1 MRTSMTRRI
10 DRTVNPIATVGLLG
24 LSTALGAEAQAGL
37 LPPMVGMTVNSY
49 SMTANTPSRA
59 GATATSLT
67 IANSTANLSFNPS
80 FILGEAT
87 GDSANGGNWKLQANG
102 ADYGPLLSSPNAVN
116 LVGGSCRTAD
126 SSTPNFS
133 SSDTLSLSMVLVF
146 SGSLDFSGLN
156 IGPDGGNSTI
166 ASATLA
172 QSGGSTAD
180 LLTTSSGTSFAAGTY
195 TLTMSVTANG
205 GTDSFAAYAAFT
217 TAYAVPGSG
226 LAAIAGGLLTSLGGG
241 RRRR

>member
-1 MRTSMTRRI
+1 MTRRI

-37 LPPMVGMTVNSY
+37 LPPMVGMTVSSY

-67 IANSTANLSFNPS
+67 IANSNNPSFNPS
-80 FILGEAT
+80 FILGDTT
-87 GDSANGGNWKLQANG
+87 GDYADGGNWKLEAVG
-102 ADYGPLLSSPNAVN
+102 ADYGPLFSSPNAVN

-156 IGPDGGNSTI
+156 IGADGGNSTI

-172 QSGGSTAD
+172 QSGGSTSD
-180 LLTTSSGTSFAAGTY
+180 LLTTAIGTSFAAGTY

-217 TAYAVPGSG
+217 TASAVPGSG